1 MVDTAKASPA
11 KASKMTSEKD
21 NLIALKTFIW
31 SAKVEDK
38 NITFLKDDIV
48 VGFPTSEIT
57 KYVKAGFIKLQ
68 DKG

>member
-1 MVDTAKASPA
+1 MVDTTKASPT

-38 NITFLKDDIV
+38 NITFLKDDV
-48 VGFPTSEIT
+48 VIGFPTSEVT

>member
-1 MVDTAKASPA
+1 MATTAKETTATT
-11 KASKMTSEKD
+11 SKMTTEKD
-21 NLIALKTFIW
+21 NIIALKTFIW

-38 NITFLKDDIV
+38 NITFLKDDVV
-48 VGFPTSEIT
+48 VGFPTSEVT

>member
-1 MVDTAKASPA
+1 MVDTVKASPV